1 MTGKPGEATTSKSI
15 DRMQKNEKK
24 KNSGKTAGKTA
35 TNSVKNQNF
44 FYIITTFHSSAFYVS
59 QQKLNNC

>member
-24 KNSGKTAGKTA
+24 KIQEKQREKRR
-35 TNSVKNQNF
+35 
-44 FYIITTFHSSAFYVS
+44 
-59 QQKLNNC
+59 QKV